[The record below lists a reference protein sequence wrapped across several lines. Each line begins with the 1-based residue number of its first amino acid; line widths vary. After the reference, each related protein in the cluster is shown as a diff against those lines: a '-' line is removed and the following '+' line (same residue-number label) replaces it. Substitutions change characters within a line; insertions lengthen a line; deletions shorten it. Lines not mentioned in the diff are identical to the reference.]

1 VSDEPRSLDTRN
13 KILEVAEGEFARE
26 GYAGA
31 HLQRIAEQVEV
42 QKTAL
47 YYYFPSKAALYTA
60 VLVRMLEAFEAAVRA
75 ATDRPGTPSERLERL
90 LGVLND
96 LLAERRN
103 YSQILIRV
111 FVDRAELVDE
121 MISPPIQSVI
131 GRILRFHQEG
141 VETGAFR
148 RMSSRHFFQSLLGA
162 AVFHYA
168 ARNFSAA
175 VLGVDDIFTHNA
187 VNWRRE
193 ELHKILAQGVLLPA
207 EERER
212 GPEKA

>member
-1 VSDEPRSLDTRN
+1 MSDEPRSLDTRD

-31 HLQRIAEQVEV
+31 HLQRIAEQVGV

-47 YYYFPSKAALYTA
+47 YYYYPSKAALYTA

-90 LGVLND
+90 LAVLND

-111 FVDRAELVDE
+111 FVDRAQLVDE
-121 MISPPIQSVI
+121 LISPPIQSVI
-131 GRILRFHQEG
+131 GRILRFYQEG
-141 VETGAFR
+141 VEAGAFR

-162 AVFHYA
+162 TVFHYA

-193 ELHKILAQGVLLPA
+193 EVQKILKQGVLLSP

-212 GPEKA
+212 DSEKA